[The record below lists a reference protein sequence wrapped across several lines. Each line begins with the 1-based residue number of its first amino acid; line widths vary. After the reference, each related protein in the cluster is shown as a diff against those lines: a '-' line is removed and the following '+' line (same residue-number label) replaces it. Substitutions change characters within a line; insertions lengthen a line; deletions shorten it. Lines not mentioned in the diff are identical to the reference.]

1 MENFDYLIL
10 GGGLAGLS
18 LADRLKGSALIL
30 ESGDEPGGLC
40 RSYEFCGVSC
50 DVGPHIIFSRDNE
63 LAEELQSLAPS
74 ARIRRSNRIFHKG
87 RFVKYPFENELSALE
102 PAERDLCVKEFI
114 ENPCRQQSA
123 DNMLAFFLKIFG
135 RGITDLYLRPYNEK
149 IWKYSP
155 ALMDTQMVERIPRP
169 PDEDVLRSARG
180 ESTEGYEHQLYFNYP
195 EQGGTG
201 SLIKGLLARIAHDK
215 RVLFPSRALKL
226 TRTESGWTVET
237 KGGVFSAKK
246 LVNCMPLPELFR
258 LLEAPPEVKTALGGL
273 LHNSIHIVMVHA
285 LKDNLGDNFAVMCAD
300 RDVIFHRLS
309 KLGFLGPA
317 YKPASSGEVIM
328 AEVTFRPGTELA
340 ALSREQVSRAVVDGL
355 EKTGLV
361 RRGDVAETSVRTFE
375 YAYVIY
381 DLKHRQNVPKIL
393 EYLDGRGIRCCGRFA
408 EWEYLNMDAILAH
421 SRALAAELNS
431 L

>member
-1 MENFDYLIL
+1 MEKFDYIVL

-18 LADRLKGSALIL
+18 LAGRLKGSALVL
-30 ESGDEPGGLC
+30 ESGDEPGGIC
-40 RSYEFCGVSC
+40 RSYEFCGVSY
-50 DVGPHIIFSRDNE
+50 DVGPHIIFSRDKS
-63 LAEELQSLAPS
+63 LTEELTALAPS

-87 RFVKYPFENELSALE
+87 CFVKYPFENELSALE
-102 PAERDLCVKEFI
+102 PQERDLCVKEFL
-114 ENPCRQQSA
+114 ENPRRNLPA
-123 DNMLAFFLKIFG
+123 DNMLDFFLKIFG

-195 EQGGTG
+195 EEGGTG
-201 SLIKGLLARIAHDK
+201 SLIKGLLARLPKDK
-215 RVLFPSRALKL
+215 RVLFPAAPKKL
-226 TRTESGWTVET
+226 VRTENGWTVET
-237 KGGVFSAKK
+237 EKGVFSSSR
-246 LVNCMPLPELFR
+246 LINCMPLPELFR
-258 LLEAPPEVKTALGGL
+258 LLEPPTEVRAALGGL

-285 LKDNLGDNFAVMCAD
+285 RKDSLGDNFAVMCAD
-300 RDVIFHRLS
+300 KDVIFHRLS

-317 YKPASSGEVIM
+317 YRPKDGGELIM
-328 AEVTFRPGTELA
+328 AEVTFRPGTDLA
-340 ALSREQVSRAVVDGL
+340 GLEPEQVKRAVVDGL

-361 RRGDVAETSVRTFE
+361 RREDVAGVSLRTFE

-393 EYLDGRGIRCCGRFA
+393 EYLKERGIRCCGRFA
-408 EWEYLNMDAILAH
+408 EWEYLNMDAVLAH
-421 SRALAAELNS
+421 TRALAAELNS